1 MTLALFD
8 HSVKGIKRMD
18 IYLKKQ
24 KKQKLLFLQKYSLC
38 ETEGQKVA
46 ALRSDERP

>member
-8 HSVKGIKRMD
+8 HSVKGIKRID
-18 IYLKKQ
+18 IYLKK
-24 KKQKLLFLQKYSLC
+24 KKKKLLFLQKYSLC

>member
-8 HSVKGIKRMD
+8 HSVKGIKRID
-18 IYLKKQ
+18 IYLKK
-24 KKQKLLFLQKYSLC
+24 KKLLFLQKYSLC

>member
-8 HSVKGIKRMD
+8 HSVKGIKRID
-18 IYLKKQ
+18 IYLKK
-24 KKQKLLFLQKYSLC
+24 KKKLLFLQKYSLC